1 MLTLT
6 FSLYCLASLCLI
18 AILATIVNA
27 AVCFRNFGKGLK
39 PHIIKDNREAN
50 NSASATGERFMEI
63 D

>member
-1 MLTLT
+1 M
-6 FSLYCLASLCLI
+6 I

-39 PHIIKDNREAN
+39 QHIMKDNREAN
-50 NSASATGERFMEI
+50 ISASATGGRVMEI